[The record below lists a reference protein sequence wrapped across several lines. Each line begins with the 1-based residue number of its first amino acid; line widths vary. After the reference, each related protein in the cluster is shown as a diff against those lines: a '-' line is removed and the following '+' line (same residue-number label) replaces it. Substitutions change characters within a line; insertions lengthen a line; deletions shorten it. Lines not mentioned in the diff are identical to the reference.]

1 MLGKALS
8 VNPKGWKYN
17 HHVQSNVGLGAGDNE
32 KSMQSLQGIYGIQQS
47 LIQQG
52 STLADEKDVYN
63 TLSRMV
69 EGIGF
74 PRVNEFF
81 NDPDEPAE
89 TVKAENEILNKMVVQ
104 LQEQLQAQQNP
115 LAEAEQIKAQAS
127 LVKAQGDAQIDI
139 VQMQQKQEQF
149 NKKLESDN
157 KKASEDLAL
166 KLTDLELKYNKDLN
180 AQLTD
185 NTNVTQGSIE

>member
-1 MLGKALS
+1 
-8 VNPKGWKYN
+8 
-17 HHVQSNVGLGAGDNE
+17 
-32 KSMQSLQGIYGIQQS
+32 
-47 LIQQG
+47 
-52 STLADEKDVYN
+52 
-63 TLSRMV
+63 MV

-104 LQEQLQAQQNP
+104 LQEQLQSLQNP
-115 LAEAEQIKAQAS
+115 LAEAEQIKAQAF
-127 LVKAQGDAQIDI
+127 LTKAQATQDLDIAKLKSDNAQF
-139 VQMQQKQEQF
+139 VA
-149 NKKLESDN
+149 KLESDN

-185 NTNVTQGSIE
+185 NTNITQGSIE